1 MPEHPVMKALVDQD
15 REEFFALESDQR
27 LIHGF
32 PPYGRLAALII
43 SGMRKDEVEKF
54 ARRLA
59 RTFPLTQKADLL
71 GPTPAP
77 IPLLRGQ
84 YRWRLLLCTSKE
96 VAPQPLLKRWL
107 SQTPVP
113 HFLKLQ
119 IDIDPYSFY

>member
-1 MPEHPVMKALVDQD
+1 MKALVDQD
-15 REEFFALESDQR
+15 RGEFFALESDQR

-32 PPYGRLAALII
+32 PPYGRLVALIV

-84 YRWRLLLCTSKE
+84 YRWRLLLRTSKE
-96 VAPQPLLKRWL
+96 VAPQPLLKKWL
-107 SQTPVP
+107 VQTPVP